1 MVSSL
6 GQLPP
11 QGQEPLAD
19 LVLWRG
25 ERKFINFWSGLHN
38 FSPTR
43 EQTPH
48 LATRPL
54 QKCLED
60 RGRVHSLS
68 VLVRMA
74 AEVVVALVAL
84 VDCLADCLG
93 NNKYQNSDCAIEVSS
108 IVLFFSYV

>member
-25 ERKFINFWSGLHN
+25 EQKFINFWSGLHN

-48 LATRPL
+48 LATLPL

-60 RGRVHSLS
+60 RGRVHSQS
-68 VLVRMA
+68 VLVRTA

-84 VDCLADCLG
+84 VDYLVACLE
-93 NNKYQNSDCAIEVSS
+93 NNKYQNSDSS
-108 IVLFFSYV
+108 YEL